1 MRCDYANAAAG
12 SILAVLPS
20 AQTARAGCLLIRC
33 AAAFYGIQQGDILNI
48 CGGAKQITGYNHYR
62 RVRYV
67 RYLAVCPLLDIVINR
82 AAKVKID
89 NIEDTGVYT
98 VAVAA
103 RWLDMSPAAVRR
115 LVRSGAIPGLADR
128 GGFLIPGRSLLE
140 FASGGVSVINAGRR
154 GGIRSGK

>member
-1 MRCDYANAAAG
+1 MRCDYANAPAG
-12 SILAVLPS
+12 SILSLLPDASKAAAACAVIK
-20 AQTARAGCLLIRC
+20 A
-33 AAAFYGIQQGDILNI
+33 AAAFYGVQDSWYI
-48 CGGAKQITGYNHYR
+48 CARAKKITGYNHYR

-115 LVRSGAIPGLADR
+115 LVRSGAIPGLVDR